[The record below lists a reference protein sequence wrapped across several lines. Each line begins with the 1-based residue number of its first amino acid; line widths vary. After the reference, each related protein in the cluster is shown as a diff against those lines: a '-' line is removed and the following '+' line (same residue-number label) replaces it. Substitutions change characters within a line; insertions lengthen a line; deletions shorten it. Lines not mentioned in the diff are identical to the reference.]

1 MTLIR
6 TLWQR
11 FASTRLAR
19 ALESAARAER
29 ALNDE
34 VSHQRAEIDRL
45 RAENR
50 ALLNSILGIAGIPPI
65 PVPAFTPNPVT
76 TFTPLSPA
84 VGHSESPTHSRAADE
99 SLLRPPHL
107 LQTAPT
113 SDSSSRQSGTRNDSP
128 LSPSP
133 QRSQSP
139 NPSQIS
145 SSESATQP
153 SAPTKPRSLAALPT
167 RRRYWHQ
174 INRLLE
180 LESARTTNHET

>member
-1 MTLIR
+1 MISLCNLWHSLAPTR
-6 TLWQR
+6 TH
-11 FASTRLAR
+11 
-19 ALESAARAER
+19 ALESELAQLRVEIAR
-29 ALNDE
+29 LC
-34 VSHQRAEIDRL
+34 
-45 RAENR
+45 AENR

-84 VGHSESPTHSRAADE
+84 DGHSESPTHSRAADE

-133 QRSQSP
+133 QPSQSP

-145 SSESATQP
+145 SSPESATQP
-153 SAPTKPRSLAALPT
+153 SAPPKPRSLAALPT
-167 RRRYWHQ
+167 RRRSWHQ
-174 INRLLE
+174 INRLLG
-180 LESARTTNHET
+180 LESSRTTNHET

>member
-1 MTLIR
+1 MNFGQIWR
-6 TLWQR
+6 R
-11 FASTRLAR
+11 IASSRNVH
-19 ALESAARAER
+19 ALESEV
-29 ALNDE
+29 AL
-34 VSHQRAEIDRL
+34 QRTEISRL

-76 TFTPLSPA
+76 TFTTLSPA

-133 QRSQSP
+133 
-139 NPSQIS
+139 
-145 SSESATQP
+145 ESATQP

-167 RRRYWHQ
+167 RRRSWHQ
-174 INRLLE
+174 INRMLE
-180 LESARTTNHET
+180 IESARKPVTSD

>member
-1 MTLIR
+1 MKTISQIWRYLGSFGDAPARLGNHIR
-6 TLWQR
+6 
-11 FASTRLAR
+11 S
-19 ALESAARAER
+19 LEAEVIR
-29 ALNDE
+29 
-34 VSHQRAEIDRL
+34 QGAEIDRL

-65 PVPAFTPNPVT
+65 PVPTFTPNPVT
-76 TFTPLSPA
+76 TFTSLSPA
-84 VGHSESPTHSRAADE
+84 DGHSESPTHSRAADE

-133 QRSQSP
+133 Q
-139 NPSQIS
+139 PSV
-145 SSESATQP
+145 
-153 SAPTKPRSLAALPT
+153 PTKPRSLAALPT
-167 RRRYWHQ
+167 RRRSWHQ

-180 LESARTTNHET
+180 LESARKPVTSD